1 MKPIITGTG
10 LWLLF
15 LFFLPA
21 CEKPKSIGADII
33 PSGDLLNLN
42 FTDTVEVEIE
52 TRMSDSVRTDEEP
65 VNMFGNMID
74 PEFGRIKTS
83 TFTNFRLAGSNLFLG
98 DSLSLDSIVLKLELT
113 GYYGN
118 YTDLQLLEIFEL
130 DQKPI
135 RENAY
140 YNSDSLPCKTT
151 NLIYPGRN
159 SLKFN
164 SDSEFKQTLS
174 LRLSDE
180 LGLKLLNA
188 SSLELQN
195 NENFNDF
202 FKGLYV
208 STKPIAQTSREPGAV
223 YYFKPE
229 GTISGLYLYYNGK
242 IGENY
247 SDTLSYRFQ
256 MNEDAARFTRI
267 QRSETQGKL
276 YEDVMNSTS
285 NNQYLLLQ
293 AGIPLSVFVKF
304 PKIHHLFPVAVNK
317 AELEIPVLSEYMG
330 ADSKYQ
336 PPTIIQGKQ
345 ADATGKTT
353 ETGFTSAIYDVERK
367 AYRVALSSYSQQMI
381 NNSAINHGFYLSSL
395 NSSTN
400 INRVVLSGKN
410 HPTRKPKLLLSYTT
424 IPK

>member
-52 TRMSDSVRTDEEP
+52 TRVSDSVRTDEEP
-65 VNMFGNMID
+65 VNMFGNLID

-113 GYYGN
+113 GFYGN
-118 YTDLQLLEIFEL
+118 YSDAQLLEIFEL
-130 DQKPI
+130 DEKPI

-140 YNSDSLPCKTT
+140 YNSDSLTCKTV
-151 NLIYPGRN
+151 NLIHPSQS

-188 SSLELQN
+188 STLEFQN
-195 NENFNDF
+195 NENFNEF
-202 FKGLYV
+202 FKGLYI

-242 IGENY
+242 IGDNY

-256 MNEDAARFTRI
+256 INEDAARFSRI

-276 YEDVMNSTS
+276 YEQATGSS
-285 NNQYLLLQ
+285 SSNQYLLLQ
-293 AGIPLSVFVKF
+293 AGIPVSLFVKF
-304 PKIHHLFPVAVNK
+304 PKIHNLFPVAVNK
-317 AELEIPVLSEYMG
+317 AELEIPVLTEYFG
-330 ADSKYQ
+330 ADLKYQ
-336 PPTIIQGKQ
+336 PPTIIQGKP
-345 ADATGKTT
+345 ADINGVTT
-353 ETGFTSAIYDVERK
+353 ESGFTSAIYDTENK
-367 AYRVALSSYSQQMI
+367 AYRVAVSSYSQQMM
-381 NNSAINHGFYLSSL
+381 NNPAENYGFFLSSL

-400 INRVVLSGKN
+400 INRVVLAGKN
-410 HPTRKPKLLLSYTT
+410 HPTRKPRLLLSYTS